1 MTIYH
6 RLMDAEAYRNKTVPS
21 AKSLYQESQA
31 LMFAGTDTVGAA
43 LMVGTHRLL
52 ANPDKMQKLKAELVA
67 LWPSLE
73 GEGPRLRELENFPYL
88 NAVVKEALRLS
99 SGVTS
104 GLPRVVPPSGATI
117 AGANVPAGVGFF
129 LCKNSD
135 LLANLVYRR
144 LFRAAVLLSTSTP
157 RYSLTQKRLFR
168 SAGLSRLSWTT
179 GLSPFR
185 VVRACA

>member
-52 ANPDKMQKLKAELVA
+52 ANPDKMQKLKAEL
-67 LWPSLE
+67 E

-88 NAVVKEALRLS
+88 NAVIKEALRLS

-104 GLPRVVPPSGATI
+104 GLPRVVPSSGATI
-117 AGANVPAGVGFF
+117 AGANVPAGVCFSP
-129 LCKNSD
+129 CKDSV

-185 VVRACA
+185 AVRACV